1 MKTTDVSPNELCVT
15 MLTLIKQ
22 FKAAIAELAESH
34 GLTTIQLG
42 ALHAIN
48 EGHATMGR
56 VAQTMH
62 CDASNVT
69 GIVDRLVQLQL
80 VTRQEDASDRR
91 VKSLALTQRGRNIL
105 DGVQSIMPERLGCT
119 KLTAHERADLHG
131 LLAKIVGGGSPAY
144 PD

>member
-1 MKTTDVSPNELCVT
+1 MPMKPNDVSANELCTT
-15 MLTLIKQ
+15 MLDLLKH

-48 EGHATMGR
+48 EGHTTMGR

-69 GIVDRLVQLQL
+69 GIIDRLVQLQL
-80 VTRQEDASDRR
+80 VTRQEDSNDRR
-91 VKSLALTQRGRNIL
+91 VKSLALTHHGRSIL
-105 DGVQSIMPERLGCT
+105 DDVQSIMPERLGCT
-119 KLTAHERADLHG
+119 KLNAQERLSLHDL
-131 LLAKIVGGGSPAY
+131 LVKIAAE
-144 PD
+144 